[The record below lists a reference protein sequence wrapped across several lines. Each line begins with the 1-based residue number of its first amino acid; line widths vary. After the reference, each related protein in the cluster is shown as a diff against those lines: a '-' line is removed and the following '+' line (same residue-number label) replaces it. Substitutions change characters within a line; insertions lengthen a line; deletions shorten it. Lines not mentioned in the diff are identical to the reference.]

1 MTTSSSAP
9 KPAAAKPSAG
19 QPTATGSTAATW
31 PLRFTRGL
39 LIWIVPIAVVWILVT
54 PIYNRFL
61 TKSAENLVRLT
72 ESPAATRL
80 QVAETHFFLITR
92 NDVPMPRGYLA
103 RVRVTDTHFTL
114 IMLAAFF
121 MAVPGVSLRK
131 RLEPLGWSILISVF
145 FHILSLFLW
154 VKFMYATQLGEWS
167 ATHYGAFAQNFWGI
181 SKHLADLPFKFGL
194 PVLLW
199 AFFFLGEILP
209 KKNAS

>member
-1 MTTSSSAP
+1 MATPNPAP
-9 KPAAAKPSAG
+9 KTASSPAAS
-19 QPTATGSTAATW
+19 W
-31 PLRFTRGL
+31 PLRFTKGL
-39 LIWIVPIAVVWILVT
+39 LIWIVPIAVVWILIT
-54 PIYNRFL
+54 PVYNRFL
-61 TKSAENLVRLT
+61 TTAAENLVQLT
-72 ESPAATRL
+72 ESPNATRL

-92 NDVPMPRGYLA
+92 NDAPMPRGYLA

-121 MAVPGVSLRK
+121 LAVPGVPLRK
-131 RLEPLGWSILISVF
+131 RLEPLGWSVLISIF

-167 ATHYGAFAQNFWGI
+167 NAHYGSFAQNFWGI

-209 KKNAS
+209 KKSPK